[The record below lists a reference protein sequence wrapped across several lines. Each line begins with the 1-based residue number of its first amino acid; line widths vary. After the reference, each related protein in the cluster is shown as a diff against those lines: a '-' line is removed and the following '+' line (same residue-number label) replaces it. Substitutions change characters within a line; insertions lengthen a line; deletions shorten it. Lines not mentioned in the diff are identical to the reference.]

1 MSFSLFDC
9 CRNVDNA
16 LPEGNRTIENNDEQV
31 VIASKEENDRVRNC
45 LSEVIKKLES
55 IIPQAR
61 YFLGKDKYSRYIH
74 SAQNAVKDL
83 QNLSNQLS
91 TYADYANL
99 TDQSKANQ
107 RIIIEKLG
115 SNQQG
120 LADENSKTQLKNFSE
135 AFCEDDKNDLDYA
148 VIQTKM
154 DSEFNLVSSL

>member
-16 LPEGNRTIENNDEQV
+16 LPEGNRTVENNDEQV
-31 VIASKEENDRVRNC
+31 VIASKEENDRARNC

-55 IIPQAR
+55 IIPHAR
-61 YFLGKDKYSRYIH
+61 YLFGKDKYSRYIH
-74 SAQNAVKDL
+74 SAHNAVNDL
-83 QNLSNQLS
+83 QNFSNQLA

-99 TDQSKANQ
+99 NDQNNAIQ

-115 SNQQG
+115 SYQQV
-120 LADENSKTQLKNFSE
+120 LEKENSKTQLKKFSE
-135 AFCEDDKNDLDYA
+135 AFCEDDKNDLEYA